1 MDIMYK
7 GSLIAMAHTTER
19 VNMDGAPPP
28 VLGGCRP

>member
-19 VNMDGAPPP
+19 VNMDGAPPACAGW
-28 VLGGCRP
+28 L